1 MRLGILTSG
10 GDCPGL
16 NAVIRGAVL
25 NGARA
30 FGDEFVGFRD
40 GWRGVMDGDFLTL
53 DWKAVR
59 GLARRGGTMLGTSR
73 TNPFAAGLDDKTVY
87 RALGDAGVDALITIG
102 GEGTLSVAS
111 ELHRGGFNVI
121 GIPKTIDNDLS
132 ATDYSFGF
140 DTAVDVATEAIDR
153 IHTSGEAHHRCMVVE
168 VMGRNAGWIALHAG
182 IATSAHAILIPEVP
196 VAMKQICAWV
206 ESTRDRG
213 RTPLV
218 VVAEGFALDTMDTP
232 HHRHGLDTFGRP
244 RLGGIADVL
253 APLIEEQ
260 TGIETRATTLG
271 YIQRG
276 AVPTAF
282 DRVLATRMGMA
293 AVQSAHD
300 ARWGT
305 MVANRGTTLRSVP
318 LAEAIAELKT
328 VPRERYDE
336 AAILFG

>member
-1 MRLGILTSG
+1 MKLGVLTSG

-25 NGARA
+25 KGTREY
-30 FGDEFVGFRD
+30 GDEFIGFRD
-40 GWRGVMDGDFLTL
+40 GWRGVLDRDHLPL

-59 GLARRGGTMLGTSR
+59 GLSRRGGTILGTSR
-73 TNPFAAGLDDKTVY
+73 TNPFAGGLDDTTVY
-87 RALGDAGVDALITIG
+87 EALSDLGVDGLITIG
-102 GEGTLSVAS
+102 GEGTLSVAAEFDRS
-111 ELHRGGFNVI
+111 GFNVV
-121 GIPKTIDNDLS
+121 GVPKTIDNDLS
-132 ATDYSFGF
+132 ATDYCFGF
-140 DTAVDVATEAIDR
+140 DTAVEIATEAIDR
-153 IHTSGEAHHRCMVVE
+153 IQTSGEAHHRCMVVE

-182 IATSAHAILIPEVP
+182 IATSAHSILIPEVSESIDT
-196 VAMKQICAWV
+196 ICKWV
-206 ESTRDRG
+206 QSTRDRG

-232 HHRHGLDTFGRP
+232 HHTRGLDTFGRP

-253 APLIEEQ
+253 SPMIEER

-293 AVQSAHD
+293 AVRSAHD
-300 ARWGT
+300 GQWGS
-305 MVANRGTTLRSVP
+305 MIAARGTDLVNVP
-318 LAEAIAELKT
+318 LRDAVSELKT
-328 VPRERYDE
+328 VPRERYEE
-336 AAILFG
+336 ALTLFG

>member
-1 MRLGILTSG
+1 MRIGILTSG

-16 NAVIRGAVL
+16 NTVIRGAVL
-25 NGARA
+25 KGTRG

-40 GWRGVMDGDFLTL
+40 GWRGVVDGDFVTL
-53 DWKAVR
+53 DWKVVR
-59 GLARRGGTMLGTSR
+59 GLARRGGTALGTSR
-73 TNPFAAGLDDKTVY
+73 TNPFAAGPDDKRVY
-87 RALGDAGVDALITIG
+87 RALADAGVDALIAIG
-102 GEGTLSVAS
+102 GEGTLSVAAQ
-111 ELHRGGFNVI
+111 LHAGRFNVI
-121 GIPKTIDNDLS
+121 GVPKTIDNDLS

-140 DTAVDVATEAIDR
+140 DTAVEVATEAIDR
-153 IHTSGEAHHRCMVVE
+153 IHTSGESHHRCMVVE

-196 VAMKQICAWV
+196 VTMKQICAWV

-218 VVAEGFALDTMDTP
+218 VVAEGFSLDTMETP

-244 RLGGIADVL
+244 RLGGIADVI
-253 APLIEEQ
+253 APAIEDR

-293 AVQSAHD
+293 AVQGAHD
-300 ARWGT
+300 GHWGT
-305 MVANRGTTLRSVP
+305 MVANRGTGLRSVP
-318 LAEAIAELKT
+318 LTDAVAELKT

-336 AAILFG
+336 AAVLFG